1 MPPHPPLDGSLEDEL
16 TRRAQRRRRPHAPT
30 SAAGGR
36 HALQPRE
43 EDRSTF
49 HEDRDTVG
57 AVAASLTFDR
67 II

>member
-1 MPPHPPLDGSLEDEL
+1 VRSAGAGR
-16 TRRAQRRRRPHAPT
+16 TRRHRPLAD
-30 SAAGGR
+30 GN
-36 HALQPRE
+36 ALQPRE

-57 AVAASLTFDR
+57 AVAAGLTFDR